1 MLNHMVK
8 YADERLN
15 AVFSALSDT
24 TRRAILTRLADR
36 PRTVTELARPFDI
49 SLPAVS
55 KHLRVLEGAGLIRKQ
70 RDGRLQRCT
79 LEATT
84 LKTANDW
91 LAQYERFWEETFDS
105 LERFLSGEEQTDGH

>member
-1 MLNHMVK
+1 MVE
-8 YADERLN
+8 YSDERLN
-15 AVFSALSDT
+15 LVFSALSDT

-36 PRTVTELARPFDI
+36 PGTVTELAGPFDM

-55 KHLRVLEGAGLIRKQ
+55 KHLRVLEGAGLIQKQ

-84 LKTANDW
+84 LKMANDW
-91 LAQYERFWEETFDS
+91 LGQYERFWAESFDS
-105 LERFLSGEEQTDGH
+105 LSPAEAGFHLRRVPCRT

>member
-1 MLNHMVK
+1 MVNHMVK
-8 YADERLN
+8 YSDERLN
-15 AVFSALSDT
+15 LVFSALSDT

-36 PRTVTELARPFDI
+36 PLTVTELAVPFDM

-55 KHLRVLEGAGLIRKQ
+55 KHLRVLEGAALIQKQ

-79 LEATT
+79 LEATM

-91 LAQYERFWEETFDS
+91 LAPYERFWMELPDPS
-105 LERFLSGEEQTDGH
+105 